1 MSKMYYY
8 NVSFGSLRNL
18 ATTEDEGNDTEVF
31 ESTAILNEYSE
42 SSSKPAEIHDGVQT
56 IHGLK
61 LKVNN
66 LEAEVDSLK
75 AYYERETKDY
85 QDKVDKLEKEN
96 RDLLNRIVDLQQKVN
111 MC

>member
-1 MSKMYYY
+1 
-8 NVSFGSLRNL
+8 
-18 ATTEDEGNDTEVF
+18 
-31 ESTAILNEYSE
+31 
-42 SSSKPAEIHDGVQT
+42 
-56 IHGLK
+56 